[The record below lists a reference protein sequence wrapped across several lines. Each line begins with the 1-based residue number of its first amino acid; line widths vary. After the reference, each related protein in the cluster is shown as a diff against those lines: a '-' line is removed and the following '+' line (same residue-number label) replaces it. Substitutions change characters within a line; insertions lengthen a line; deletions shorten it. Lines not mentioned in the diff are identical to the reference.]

1 MKVTGSQYLTLNP
14 DLKAAGVDPLQHF
27 LVHVCPVGP
36 LREARIIDYE
46 PPPVLPSDWDWQWY
60 VGGYKDLRDAGI
72 DTQAEAEMHYL
83 AYGFREGRWP
93 PPPLPP
99 APILPPDWDWQKYVA
114 AYEDLRNAGIDTQ
127 AEAEAHYLA
136 YGFYEKRWPIG
147 YEVPTTPGLH
157 LILDI
162 PGSGQ
167 PVFSGMVS
175 IIDGKKVLVIGTY
188 GGHRG
193 GAQIQRWDGTNLI
206 TEKTFSDPKGE
217 SVFHLLAADDGVPI
231 ASLERYG
238 MMARRDTG
246 NPADPWRLTRNLG
259 DEGASDLSFG
269 IFRNE
274 GPLYCL
280 VCTSSRPTSS
290 VIESGDQGRTWHGK
304 YNFAEG
310 VATQGCGN
318 SDGHRILFSDN
329 ENGRPIIRDTNSTIV
344 ARRDDLQG
352 RGYTQLCGRDGRWN
366 FAGNNKDAPYGG
378 WIDYWEGGV
387 PRTVFN
393 SNRRYAMWSECDPLS
408 EIRVVLFAAWKEPDA
423 DSQVAFSKDGGKTWD
438 SFMVPCSCLFG
449 SHFADGGVYLFG
461 GDWGSGRV
469 YFYKF

>member
-1 MKVTGSQYLTLNP
+1 MKVTGPQYLDLNP
-14 DLKAAGVDPLQHF
+14 DVKAAGMDPLQHF
-27 LVHVCPVGP
+27 LIYVCPAGP

-46 PPPVLPSDWDWQWY
+46 PPPILPSDWDWQWY

-99 APILPPDWDWQKYVA
+99 VPTLPPDWDWQKYVA

-127 AEAEAHYLA
+127 EEAEAHYLA

-162 PGSGQ
+162 PGSQ
-167 PVFSGMVS
+167 RPLFTGMRFQTGLLLG
-175 IIDGKKVLVIGTY
+175 DY
-188 GGHRG
+188 GNHVG
-193 GAQIQRWDGTNLI
+193 GAKIQYWDGRTLT
-206 TEKTFSDPKGE
+206 TEKFFDNPKAE
-217 SVFHLLAADDGVPI
+217 SVFHLIAADDGVPI
-231 ASLERYG
+231 CSCEFYSR
-238 MMARRDTG
+238 MCRRENGTW
-246 NPADPWRLTRNLG
+246 NTTFESPVF
-259 DEGASDLSFG
+259 EDLAFG
-269 IFRNE
+269 IFRCD
-274 GPLYCL
+274 GVLYCL
-280 VCTSSRPTSS
+280 VCTGGKPDGFM
-290 VIESGDQGRTWHGK
+290 IHSGDNGKTWPK
-304 YNFAEG
+304 RYNYSG
-310 VATQGCGN
+310 VSPQGCAN
-318 SDGHRILFSDN
+318 SDGHRILLTGAESN
-329 ENGRPIIRDTNSTIV
+329 RPVVRDVNSNIV
-344 ARRDDLQG
+344 TKRDDLPG
-352 RGYTQLCGRDGRWN
+352 KEYTQLCGRDGRWN
-366 FAGNNKDAPYGG
+366 FAGNNNSGDSRSPF
-378 WIDYWEGGV
+378 IDYWENGV

-393 SNRRYAMWSECDPLS
+393 SNKRYAMWSECDPLS

-423 DSQVAFSKDGGKTWD
+423 DSQVAYSKDGGKTWD